1 MTSFGI
7 CFVSKQASIDHID
20 DDDCAIGH
28 CLEEEECIEGKCFL
42 KDFSVFPE
50 SEYQINLSKN
60 RKTWSS
66 RFFVVL
72 MAFWLSIES
81 TCLPPK
87 VIHTKC
93 RSDLLLFSSTK
104 DFLSDRLI
112 FQLRKGSFHERC
124 FIFYVSKLHL
134 WRHTIDNFI
143 VIIVVEG
150 LQD

>member
-1 MTSFGI
+1 MMMIVPLVIALRRRSA
-7 CFVSKQASIDHID
+7 SK
-20 DDDCAIGH
+20 
-28 CLEEEECIEGKCFL
+28 ENV
-42 KDFSVFPE
+42 FSKIFPFSQNRSTRLISPKIVRPGQVVF
-50 SEYQINLSKN
+50 I
-60 RKTWSS
+60 
-66 RFFVVL
+66 VVL
-72 MAFWLSIES
+72 MAVRLSIES
-81 TCLPPK
+81 TSLPPK

-93 RSDLLLFSSTK
+93 WSDLLLFSLTK

-150 LQD
+150 LQDWPPMQVTKELPVPLTLRS